1 MDAVKDIF
9 YMRLK
14 KLPKINI
21 IGQDISSYALKNS
34 KKEVRKYLYKHSAK
48 KNKL

>member
-1 MDAVKDIF
+1 
-9 YMRLK
+9 MRSK

-21 IGQDISSYALKNS
+21 IGQDISSSYALKNS
-34 KKEVRKYLYKHSAK
+34 KKEVRKYLYKHSAQ

>member
-1 MDAVKDIF
+1 
-9 YMRLK
+9 MRSK

-34 KKEVRKYLYKHSAK
+34 KKEVRKYLYKHSAQK
-48 KNKL
+48 KQIIELNTLI